1 MQEKAL
7 VVIDIQNDIT
17 KNYKEI
23 ICNINDAVDWA
34 VNNDIHVVYIKHNK
48 VVDSYEEM
56 VKSASI
62 LKEHNY
68 IIMSE
73 KDSRISLTKGYT
85 EDGFAEKVFHIH
97 IRLKGDIDEVYFK
110 DYLIAHHQVAKE
122 YENLK
127 LKLWEEYEYNRDA
140 YTDAKTSFVKIY
152 TDIAKQNC

>member
-97 IRLKGDIDEVYFK
+97 IRLKGDIGEVYFK